1 MIIVMVTV
9 RERGVRIAC
18 RVGDDDE
25 EEIETGGYPM
35 HDTLS
40 FFTISALLSVEMKE
54 WIPSWSFGNFAR
66 KLDTRY
72 PMYLDL
78 S

>member
-18 RVGDDDE
+18 RVGDDE

-40 FFTISALLSVEMKE
+40 FFTISALLSVGINE
-54 WIPSWSFGNFAR
+54 WIPSWSFENFAR